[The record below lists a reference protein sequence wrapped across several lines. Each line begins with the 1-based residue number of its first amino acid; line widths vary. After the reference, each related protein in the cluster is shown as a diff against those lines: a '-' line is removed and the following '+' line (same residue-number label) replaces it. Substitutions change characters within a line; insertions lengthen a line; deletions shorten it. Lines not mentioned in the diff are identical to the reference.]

1 MVTDLN
7 VRVKII
13 KHLEENTGSMLYEVG
28 YGDNLL
34 KMTTKAQTTKEKI
47 NWLHQN

>member
-1 MVTDLN
+1 MVTDLKL
-7 VRVKII
+7 RVKII
-13 KHLEENTGSMLYEVG
+13 KHLEENTGSMLYEVW

-34 KMTTKAQTTKEKI
+34 KMTTKAQTKEKI